1 MYRIE
6 RVRERWRLSPVW
18 GKIESSDATRRRN
31 QRTSRFHLFVAE
43 TSGFSPQRIGGD
55 FDAREMA
62 QGRRLGRGHLKC
74 LSLPEAL
81 DALDEKDSVAEIDSQ
96 VQAID
101 ADNFHTILGVCPLRH
116 RRTV

>member
-1 MYRIE
+1 MGEDRKQRRDEEEKPTDIA
-6 RVRERWRLSPVW
+6 LSPL
-18 GKIESSDATRRRN
+18 RRRN
-31 QRTSRFHLFVAE
+31 IRFLSTADW
-43 TSGFSPQRIGGD
+43 RRL
-55 FDAREMA
+55 DAREMA

-101 ADNFHTILGVCPLRH
+101 ADNFHTILGVCPIRH